1 MHPVVAI
8 PTCETPQA
16 CNSIRENTFCLDDG
30 RNGFSAVDAVAV
42 AVPERRKRRDV
53 LLAQRLLFG
62 CRCRCY

>member
-30 RNGFSAVDAVAV
+30 RNGFSAVDVGAGVV
-42 AVPERRKRRDV
+42 LETRRRRDV
-53 LLAQRLLFG
+53 LLSQRLFG
-62 CRCRCY
+62 YRCH